1 MINIL
6 NSNLIYIH
14 VLQRQRILSFECALK
29 LSLINVL
36 CNILTCLLLS
46 LFVIEIWMRNNDCKI
61 SFDSYYVNYNSENIF

>member
-14 VLQRQRILSFECALK
+14 VLQRQHILSFECALK

-46 LFVIEIWMRNNDCKI
+46 LFIIEI
-61 SFDSYYVNYNSENIF
+61 